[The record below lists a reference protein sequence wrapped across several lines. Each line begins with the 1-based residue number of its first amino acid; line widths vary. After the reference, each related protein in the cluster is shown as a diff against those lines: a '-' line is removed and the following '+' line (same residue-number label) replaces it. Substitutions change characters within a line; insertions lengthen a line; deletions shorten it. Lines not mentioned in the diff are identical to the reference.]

1 MPPKPSRAGKSG
13 LVPTRYRQYIG
24 AMASISLLGVT
35 AFLALLPASLLP
47 YRRRVA
53 ERDALFWTLLAV
65 ALAGPAVYCLV
76 RLLGAWET
84 GVAMALWLSI
94 ATSLAIFTVLAAATR
109 EAWRLAPLL
118 LPYLALLAILALAW
132 ERAPGSVAVEGAP
145 PAWLLV
151 HILVSLSTYGLAT
164 VAAVSGA
171 AVFIQERAMKRK
183 RHGALN
189 RMLPSVAGGE
199 ALELGLL
206 AAAEAVLGIGIVT
219 GMSLEY
225 LASGSV
231 LVFDHKTLL
240 SLLAFAVIA
249 GLLVLRQKSGLRGR
263 AAARLVLVAYLLL
276 TLAYPG
282 VKFVTDVLVG

>member
-1 MPPKPSRAGKSG
+1 
-13 LVPTRYRQYIG
+13 
-24 AMASISLLGVT
+24 MASASLLGVT
-35 AFLALLPASLLP
+35 AFLAMLPASLLP
-47 YRRRVA
+47 YRRRAA
-53 ERDALFWTLLAV
+53 ERDALFWALLAV

-76 RLLGAWET
+76 RLSGAWQT

-94 ATSLAIFTVLAAATR
+94 STSLVVFAVISAATR
-109 EAWRLAPLL
+109 EAWRLTPLL
-118 LPYLALLAILALAW
+118 LPYLALLALLALVW
-132 ERAPGSVAVEGAP
+132 EGAPGHVAVAGAP

-151 HILVSLSTYGLAT
+151 HILTSLGTYGLAT
-164 VAAVSGA
+164 VAAVAGA

-183 RHGALN
+183 RHGALT

-206 AAAEAVLGIGIVT
+206 AAAEVVLGIGIVT

-225 LASGSV
+225 LAHGQV
-231 LVFDHKTLL
+231 LAFDHKTLL

-282 VKFVTDVLVG
+282 VKFVTDVLAA